1 MKATK
6 FLTGAASLHK
16 AFNSIAAALV
26 LFVPAA
32 SCNSLLS
39 GIGDEA
45 DGRIWIDFAS
55 STRSILTRAG
65 TDVPDTEDFI
75 LKVSNASG
83 TVIYEGRFG
92 DSPENFEVS
101 PGSYTVSARSAD
113 FTAPCFDCP
122 QFGDTRIV
130 SVASGQDVSVTLECT
145 MTNSGLRLVFDPTF
159 RTAWPQGTVYLKS
172 NDGTLMYGYTEK
184 RTAYFNPGSV
194 KLTVDDGE
202 EQVLTTRT
210 LQEKQIVTLTLCASE
225 DLTRGTG
232 VQIQVDTTRE
242 YLSESFTA
250 GGSGATDTES
260 AYSVTEARSHVGE
273 TGAWVCGYIVG
284 ECYGSKSYDFEAPFT
299 KGTNILLGLRS
310 GTDDAQYCISVEL
323 TSGSKARETLNL
335 VSNPSMLGRHVYLK
349 GNIEASYFGIPGLK
363 SVTEFVVK

>member
-1 MKATK
+1 MLRKT
-6 FLTGAASLHK
+6 
-16 AFNSIAAALV
+16 FNLIAAALI
-26 LFVPAA
+26 LIAPA

-39 GIGDEA
+39 GIGEEA
-45 DGRIWIDFAS
+45 EGRIWIDFAS

-65 TDVPDTEDFI
+65 TGVPDTEDFI

-83 TVIYEGRFG
+83 TVLYEGRFG
-92 DSPENFEVS
+92 DSPENFSVS
-101 PGSYTVSARSAD
+101 PGSYTISARSAD

-122 QFGDTRIV
+122 LFGDTRIV
-130 SVASGQDVSVTLECT
+130 SVASGQDISVILECT
-145 MTNSGLRLVFDPTF
+145 MINSGLRLVFDPTF

-194 KLTVDDGE
+194 TLSVDDGT

-210 LQEKQIVTLTLCASE
+210 LQEKQIVTLTLCASQ
-225 DLTRGTG
+225 DLLQGTG

-250 GGSGATDTES
+250 GGSADGDSES
-260 AYSVTEARSHVGE
+260 AYTVTEARSHVGE
-273 TGAWVCGYIVG
+273 TGVWVCGYIVG

-310 GTDDAQYCISVEL
+310 TTKEVQYCISVEL
-323 TSGSKARETLNL
+323 TSGSKAREALNL
-335 VSNPSMLGRHVYLK
+335 VANPSMLGSQVYLK